1 MITFRGDLAPERLVG
16 LRSLVGPPVSPAPRD
31 VWDALLREDPYALET
46 QSPAWADAAC
56 ASGRYEDASRLYETL
71 SGRLLVLPM
80 LRKRG
85 SRGPLA
91 IEAANPLG
99 WGVGGLVAAGGA
111 SPAEIAAVFGDL
123 ATRRVVSQRLLPNP
137 LFAASWSEGAPERSR
152 ASDRVAHIVDL
163 EGGFEHVWS
172 KVHKSSRQGAN
183 RAERNGV
190 TVECDTGGRLVA
202 EFAGLLEGAVVR
214 WARLQHEPRWL
225 AQRRHERKDPREKFS
240 AIAAALG
247 ERCQVWMARLDGR
260 PVASM
265 MVLRGNN
272 AYDFRAAM
280 DEDAASCRANDL
292 LLRCAIE
299 DACRSGCRSYYMGD
313 SGRSQNLAQFKE
325 RFGATPHAYAEYCL
339 ERLPI
344 SAAERGIKR
353 AVKGAIGFRDAV
365 RVA

>member
-1 MITFRGDLAPERLVG
+1 MITFRGDLAPRRLLG
-16 LRSLVGPPVSPAPRD
+16 LRSLVAPPISPVPRD
-31 VWDALLREDPYALET
+31 LWEALLRADPYALES
-46 QSPAWADAAC
+46 QSPAWTDAAC

-71 SGRLLVLPM
+71 TGRLLVLPV
-80 LRKRG
+80 LRRSA

-91 IEAANPLG
+91 VEAANPHG
-99 WGVGGLVAAGGA
+99 WGVGGLVAEGGA
-111 SPAEIAAVFGDL
+111 TPPEVAAVFGDL
-123 ATRRVVSQRLLPNP
+123 AARRVVSQRLLPNP
-137 LFAASWSEGAPERSR
+137 LFAEAWADGAPGRSR
-152 ASDRVAHIVDL
+152 ASERIAHVVDL

-190 TVECDTGGRLVA
+190 TVCCDTTGRLIP
-202 EFAGLLEGAVVR
+202 EFAELLEGAVAR

-225 AQRRHERKDPREKFS
+225 AQRRHERKDPREKFA

-247 ERCQVWMARLDGR
+247 ERCQVWMARLGGA

-265 MVLRGNN
+265 VVLRGNN

-280 DEDAASCRANDL
+280 DEEAASCRANDL

-299 DACRSGCRSYYMGD
+299 DACRSGCRFYFMGD
-313 SGRSQNLAQFKE
+313 SGRSQSLAQFKE
-325 RFGATPHAYAEYCL
+325 RFGAKPHTYAEYRL

-344 SAAERGIKR
+344 SAAERGIKS
-353 AVKGAIGFRDAV
+353 AVKGAIGFRDAG